1 MTWAESFECIA
12 EHHARLAMTTGCW
25 QYAQQ
30 RVIEMEQ
37 EQHGCWLGLR
47 AAVGR
52 RVKEAGFRPHPSELG
67 NWWDVQPASSVSQPR
82 HGRFNCR

>member
-12 EHHARLAMTTGCW
+12 EHYARLAMTTGCW

-52 RVKEAGFRPHPSELG
+52 RVKDAGFRPHPSELVAF
-67 NWWDVQPASSVSQPR
+67 DRQPESLPSVR
-82 HGRFNCR
+82 RWHGG

>member
-12 EHHARLAMTTGCW
+12 EHYARLAMMTGCW

-52 RVKEAGFRPHPSELG
+52 RVKEAGFRPHPSELVAF
-67 NWWDVQPASSVSQPR
+67 DRQPESLPSVR
-82 HGRFNCR
+82 RWHGG